1 MVAYY
6 LDKKTDKLIALSDYK
21 IPQKVQGVTF
31 DDSGNVYLSASYGRN
46 QSSYLYCYDSVTALA
61 TRPKHPRKKVEMP
74 PASEELDVSDNTLYI
89 LFESAGEKFYP
100 AGTGFCLSRRFP
112 HNILKIPIRE
122 LDVNGSSTSGT

>member
-31 DDSGNVYLSASYGRN
+31 DDSGNVYLSTSYGRN

-61 TRPKHPRKKVEMP
+61 IPAETSEKESGNASRHRKNSM
-74 PASEELDVSDNTLYI
+74 
-89 LFESAGEKFYP
+89 
-100 AGTGFCLSRRFP
+100 
-112 HNILKIPIRE
+112 
-122 LDVNGSSTSGT
+122 